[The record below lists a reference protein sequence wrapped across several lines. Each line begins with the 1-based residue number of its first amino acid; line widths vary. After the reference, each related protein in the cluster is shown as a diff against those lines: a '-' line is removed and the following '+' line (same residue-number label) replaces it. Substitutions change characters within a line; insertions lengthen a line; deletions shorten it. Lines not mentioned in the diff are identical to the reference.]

1 MTKNTL
7 IILFTLEMD
16 YIHANQTT
24 PDISAGK
31 VKHTIDVM
39 VMSDYQFLMNI
50 AKTTGFAFLEVTCMK
65 STY

>member
-1 MTKNTL
+1 MLTHLYTG
-7 IILFTLEMD
+7 E
-16 YIHANQTT
+16 
-24 PDISAGK
+24 SAMLCYARRQCS
-31 VKHTIDVM
+31 VVYEVRSIDVM